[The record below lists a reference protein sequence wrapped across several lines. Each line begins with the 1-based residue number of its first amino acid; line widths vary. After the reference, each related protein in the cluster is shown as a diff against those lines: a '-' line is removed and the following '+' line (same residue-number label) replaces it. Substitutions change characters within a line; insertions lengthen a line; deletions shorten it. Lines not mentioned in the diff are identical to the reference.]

1 MKRAL
6 SALVEAWPKQ
16 QNPAVPRVH
25 PSLRGHGRRVDPGRV
40 LALLKK
46 REAALRAKT
55 VAFLLLGIP
64 LSFIGPAFFTAVGWA
79 FWIRAH
85 RALYP
90 PPYPWLTA
98 FVIISAVSL
107 PLFYLLA
114 WSYRGSSVLEQHAE
128 DLDTFTGRRHAGGL
142 MVLELAN
149 IGPRMVM
156 HAITTRAGRRRAG
169 NVDLEHAAEAVCT
182 MSATDSAVSPA
193 KLLRPGEPPE
203 ALEPL
208 LTFLMFHQ
216 LADISAAGD
225 RVWLNSDVRRAIEN
239 AR

>member
-1 MKRAL
+1 VHFQTA
-6 SALVEAWPKQ
+6 E
-16 QNPAVPRVH
+16 QNPVVPTVH
-25 PSLRGHGRRVDPGRV
+25 PSLRGQGRRADAGRV

-46 REAALRAKT
+46 REAALRSKT
-55 VAFLLLGIP
+55 AAFLVFGVP

-85 RALYP
+85 RELYP

-98 FVIISAVSL
+98 FVIISAIAL

-156 HAITTRAGRRRAG
+156 HALGTRAARRRAG
-169 NVDLEHAAEAVCT
+169 NVNLERAAEAVCT
-182 MSATDSAVSPA
+182 MSASDSAVSPA
-193 KLLRPGEPPE
+193 KLLRPGEPPD

-208 LTFLMFHQ
+208 LAFLMFHHV
-216 LADISAAGD
+216 ADISSDGM
-225 RVWLNSDVRRAIEN
+225 RVWLNSDVRRALES